1 MLRGN
6 VTVVLQNIQVNKL
19 GGRGG
24 GKYSNIILNAP
35 EGREKI
41 WGIFYRW
48 TKGFIGGPRVFSGFI
63 GGPRV
68 WWTKGF

>member
-1 MLRGN
+1 M
-6 VTVVLQNIQVNKL
+6 
-19 GGRGG
+19 GG

-35 EGREKI
+35 EGREKN

-68 WWTKGF
+68 WWTKGFWGPYFTLVKPVGYPEIAIW